1 MRKKYD
7 ISALQSK
14 EISRKFNQKVCELVN
29 IKWNDDLNGSD
40 MWDVIR
46 DGMKE
51 TAQEFLGWKRRKQAD
66 WFQHNSKD
74 LEELIA
80 KRNKHLAELW

>member
-14 EISRKFNQKVCELVN
+14 EISRKFSQKVCELVN
-29 IKWNDDLNGSD
+29 SKWNDDLNGSD

-46 DGMKE
+46 DGIKE
-51 TAQEFLGWKRRKQAD
+51 AAHAESSRMGEEEATWLVPTQPQISGRVDCKAKQA
-66 WFQHNSKD
+66 
-74 LEELIA
+74 L
-80 KRNKHLAELW
+80 